1 MNVSDIGSLVTTLRA
16 AGCVFAEEEAALLA
30 AAAAAESELDEL
42 VAQRVSGVPLEY
54 LLGWTEFRGLRV
66 AVSPGVFVPRQRTG
80 FLVELAVAD
89 PRDPCV
95 VLDMCCGC
103 GALGLAV
110 ATELSAA
117 GIRVEL
123 SASDLEPAAVA
134 CAHRNLAPLNAPV
147 YQGDLFAPLP
157 RNLAGRVHV
166 LLANT
171 PYVPTAAIADMPPE
185 ARDHEPRTALDGG
198 TDGLGVFRR
207 VAAAAPHWLA
217 PGGRLLVETSRAQSG
232 AATEILARQGLT
244 PAIAES
250 EELYA
255 TVVIGTRPGGRL
267 RRA

>member
-1 MNVSDIGSLVTTLRA
+1 MIVSDIDSLITTLRA

-30 AAAAAESELDEL
+30 EAAASESDLKDL

-66 AVSPGVFVPRQRTG
+66 AVAPGVFVPRQRTG
-80 FLVELAVAD
+80 FLVELAAAE
-89 PRDPCV
+89 PHDPCV
-95 VLDMCCGC
+95 ILDMCCGC

-110 ATELSAA
+110 ATELSAT
-117 GIRVEL
+117 GVRVEL
-123 SASDLEPAAVA
+123 TASDLEPTAVT
-134 CAHRNLAPLNAPV
+134 CARRNLAPLNAAV
-147 YQGDLFAPLP
+147 YQGDLFTPLP
-157 RNLAGRVHV
+157 PDLAGRVHL

-198 TDGLGVFRR
+198 PDGLTVFRR

-217 PGGRLLVETSRAQSG
+217 PGGRLLVETSSEQSVL
-232 AATEILARQGLT
+232 ATEILAHQGLAPT
-244 PAIAES
+244 VAES

-255 TVVIGTRPGGRL
+255 TVVIGTRPITG
-267 RRA
+267 

>member
-1 MNVSDIGSLVTTLRA
+1 MIVSDIDSLITTLRT

-30 AAAAAESELDEL
+30 EAAASESDLKDL
-42 VAQRVSGVPLEY
+42 VVQRVSGVPLEH

-66 AVSPGVFVPRQRTG
+66 AVAPGVFVPRQRTG
-80 FLVELAVAD
+80 FLVELVAAD
-89 PRDPCV
+89 PHDPCV
-95 VLDMCCGC
+95 ILDMCCGC

-110 ATELSAA
+110 ATELSAT
-117 GIRVEL
+117 GVRVEL
-123 SASDLEPAAVA
+123 TASDLEPAAVT
-134 CAHRNLAPLNAPV
+134 CARRNLAPLNASV
-147 YQGDLFAPLP
+147 YQGDLFTPLP
-157 RNLAGRVHV
+157 PDLAGRVHL

-198 TDGLGVFRR
+198 PDGLTVFRR

-217 PGGRLLVETSRAQSG
+217 PGGRLLIETSSEQS
-232 AATEILARQGLT
+232 ALATEILAYHGLT

-255 TVVIGTRPGGRL
+255 TVVIGTRPITE
-267 RRA
+267 

>member
-1 MNVSDIGSLVTTLRA
+1 MIVSDIGSLVTTLRA

-30 AAAAAESELDEL
+30 EAATSESDLKGL
-42 VAQRVSGVPLEY
+42 VAQRVSGVPLEH

-66 AVSPGVFVPRQRTG
+66 AVAPGVFVPRQRSG
-80 FLVELAVAD
+80 FLVELAIGD
-89 PRDPCV
+89 RHDPCV

-110 ATELSAA
+110 ATELSAT

-134 CAHRNLAPLNAPV
+134 CARRNLAPLDAPV
-147 YQGDLFAPLP
+147 HQGDLFTPLP
-157 RNLAGRVHV
+157 ANLAGRVHL

-185 ARDHEPRTALDGG
+185 ARDHEPHTALDGG
-198 TDGLGVFRR
+198 PDGLAVFRR

-217 PGGRLLVETSRAQSG
+217 PGGRLLVETSREQS
-232 AATEILARQGLT
+232 ALATTILAQQGLT
-244 PAIAES
+244 PTIAKS

-255 TVVIGTRPGGRL
+255 TVVIGTRAAAG
-267 RRA
+267 